1 MMDLSKMMAA
11 EWRALTDVQKAPYLA
26 MAAKDRV
33 RYKKEK
39 AAWEQYQATGTAAVG
54 GKRRRAAGR
63 QPGRKRQTHAEQQK
77 QILEQRLRVAIAS
90 MAGQPEEWQQKSV
103 FRAMSMLLSQRFGL
117 EKSPKSSSTASAVV
131 HVLPTAASLAQTIE
145 EREARL
151 LALEA
156 DLIARETMLA
166 ARESAVVEREQ
177 LAVALQHDSVP
188 DVFG

>member
-1 MMDLSKMMAA
+1 
-11 EWRALTDVQKAPYLA
+11 
-26 MAAKDRV
+26 
-33 RYKKEK
+33 
-39 AAWEQYQATGTAAVG
+39 
-54 GKRRRAAGR
+54 
-63 QPGRKRQTHAEQQK
+63 
-77 QILEQRLRVAIAS
+77 

-103 FRAMSMLLSQRFGL
+103 FRALSMLLSQRFGL

-166 ARESAVVEREQ
+166 ARESAVAEREQ